1 MHEMDVIGVRAEL
14 PGNAPMVVLQEREG
28 QNRILPIFIGAPE
41 ATAIVLALDGVEA
54 PRPMTHD
61 LFHQVLDE
69 LGAVPER
76 VVVTDLRDGTFFAEL
91 YLRHGNDVRVLSS
104 RPSDAIALAVR
115 ANTPV
120 FVESEVLDAA
130 AHLPDDDE
138 GDDDEPVV
146 EEVVEAFRDFI
157 DTVSPEDFEN

>member
-1 MHEMDVIGVRAEL
+1 MQEMDVLGVRAEL
-14 PGNAPMVVLQEREG
+14 PGNAPIVMLQERG
-28 QNRILPIFIGAPE
+28 GDGRILPIFIGAPE

-61 LFHQVLDE
+61 LFHQVLGE

-91 YLRHGNDVRVLSS
+91 YLRLGNDVHVVSS

-115 ANTPV
+115 ADAPV
-120 FVESEVLDAA
+120 FVETEVLDAA
-130 AHLPDDDE
+130 AHPPESDDDE
-138 GDDDEPVV
+138 EEPVT

-157 DTVSPEDFEN
+157 DNVSPEDFEN